1 MEIIVQKNV
10 STPSTRKI
18 FAQLSTETLTLK
30 DIILSLRSII
40 DDEKNG
46 YYRLPLLTAR
56 GEGLQRLDFYT
67 SLRKERADKAIII
80 SNGRKH
86 SIYMLDYVMK
96 ARRVYHD
103 PILCIIGPEAEY
115 IAEHTLKKLSKILL
129 SKIYRVELNYKAI
142 SDFSNLMGYGKR
154 EVIKYLSEI
163 FKEADMTLKM
173 RLLKENSEDE
183 EPRTYKHRLS
193 EELFREIE
201 MMPSFSKSLDLRNIV
216 SFGATI
222 ILMVLLLIILMRI

>member
-10 STPSTRKI
+10 STPSSRKI

-80 SNGRKH
+80 SNGRNT
-86 SIYMLDYVMK
+86 IYMLDYVMK
-96 ARRVYHD
+96 TKRVYHD

-154 EVIKYLSEI
+154 EVIKHLSEI

-173 RLLKENSEDE
+173 KLLKENSEDE
-183 EPRTYKHRLS
+183 KSRTYKHRLS
-193 EELFREIE
+193 EELLGEIE
-201 MMPSFSKSLDLRNIV
+201 MMPSFSKSLDLRSIV